1 MTDPMILC
9 RDQGVDDPADPSIW
23 LKLGSFGSLGSFG
36 IKLSMLKCLALQAL
50 EAEATR
56 QPSYG
61 TFMDG
66 VVGGLSPSNLEFS
79 EGLGAEAVHFS
90 GLNMLEM
97 QIIGHAADQSPGH
110 KNRSPELPSIAMS
123 SNVKHV

>member
-1 MTDPMILC
+1 MILC

-61 TFMDG
+61 PFMDG

-79 EGLGAEAVHFS
+79 EGLGAGGGAFQWFEHVR
-90 GLNMLEM
+90 N
-97 QIIGHAADQSPGH
+97 AD
-110 KNRSPELPSIAMS
+110 NRARCGSVSWAQETEHRELPSIAMS

>member
-1 MTDPMILC
+1 
-9 RDQGVDDPADPSIW
+9 
-23 LKLGSFGSLGSFG
+23 
-36 IKLSMLKCLALQAL
+36 MLKCLALQAL

-61 TFMDG
+61 PFMDG

-97 QIIGHAADQSPGH
+97 QIKSGTLRISLLGTRTEH
-110 KNRSPELPSIAMS
+110 RSCP
-123 SNVKHV
+123 V